1 MKDTHHRDRHLPD
14 AAGNGDWQ
22 AEVIDQAKGQA
33 EKLKELVSSLVSLSR
48 MDEEESPL
56 QMRPFAISE
65 AAEETADS
73 FRDYAEA
80 ACHPLELSI

>member
-1 MKDTHHRDRHLPD
+1 MIATCLTLLEMETGKQK
-14 AAGNGDWQ
+14 W
-22 AEVIDQAKGQA
+22 IDNAKGQA

-48 MDEEESPL
+48 MDEAESPL